1 MKIELDLGYD
11 DAVAFHYWLCHIG
24 PVSQPQIDRIR
35 HDVLIDIDSAIINE
49 DERRGMA
56 HAESLMESGGMDDSQ
71 YRQDMKD
78 AGRGHLL
85 R

>member
-1 MKIELDLGYD
+1 MKIELDLDY
-11 DAVAFHYWLCHIG
+11 
-24 PVSQPQIDRIR
+24 
-35 HDVLIDIDSAIINE
+35 DSAVELKDAFWDRLYLSGAEALRGALQNAIDNE

-56 HAESLMESGGMDDSQ
+56 HAESLMESGGMDDSK